1 MVNHVRSKAKQSPSM
16 QFLAGRLFFLTIP
29 SLLFDMSEI
38 SRKRPHTDDG
48 DVTVAKKRVLTGTNG
63 TPQVNGHSD
72 QTEDEQICQANL
84 EVRKAIYKNSEG
96 YAYRQGCRNSEKRL
110 SIGG

>member
-16 QFLAGRLFFLTIP
+16 QFLAGRRFFLTIP

-48 DVTVAKKRVLTGTNG
+48 NVTVAKKRVLTGTNG

-84 EVRKAIYKNSEG
+84 EVRTRFDKGSG
-96 YAYRQGCRNSEKRL
+96 GHTYRQGCRNSEKRP
-110 SIGG
+110 STDG